1 MGRLQKRGG
10 LVKQVDG
17 PALGSHFRHH
27 GKDGRPHL
35 REAGI
40 DADRCVHGP
49 VAVDGEKE
57 VKIMRQDLVAS
68 NRQAKNGVVLH
79 LL

>member
-1 MGRLQKRGG
+1 MGRLQIRGG
-10 LVKQVDG
+10 LVQQVDG

-40 DADRCVHGP
+40 DADRGVHGP

>member
-10 LVKQVDG
+10 LVQQVDG

-27 GKDGRPHL
+27 GKDGRPHV

-49 VAVDGEKE
+49 VAVDGQNWP
-57 VKIMRQDLVAS
+57 KIIADTPTAR
-68 NRQAKNGVVLH
+68 NRRAKNGV
-79 LL
+79 LLQTL